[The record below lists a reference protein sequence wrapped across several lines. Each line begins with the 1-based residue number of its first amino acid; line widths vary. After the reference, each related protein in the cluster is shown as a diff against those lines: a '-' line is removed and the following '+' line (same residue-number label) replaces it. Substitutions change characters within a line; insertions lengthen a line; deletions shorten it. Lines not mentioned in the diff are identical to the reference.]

1 MRHLS
6 SILSG
11 ICISVLAISIPT
23 QAQAQPPQDLQQVL
37 MLVGEANYQC
47 HTGKKL
53 DACDKLQVIEK
64 TLLIWCS
71 QGDAGACDIHNHARQ
86 FNVLASRASA
96 SDSALD

>member
-1 MRHLS
+1 MRYLS

-11 ICISVLAISIPT
+11 VFVSILAISLP
-23 QAQAQPPQDLQQVL
+23 AQAQPPQDLPQAL

-47 HTGKKL
+47 HAGKKL

-71 QGDAGACDIHNHARQ
+71 QGDAGACDIYNHARQ